1 MEQLVKRAMK
11 HDADAFLEND
21 ADVADAMQDTIVTCY
36 EKIDTLRQPQY
47 FKTWLMRVLMNQCY
61 QILRHYDH
69 FDRSGEMTQ
78 IPVHDDGMQ
87 RTRFDEL
94 LSLVDER
101 YHLILTLFYADELS
115 ISEIASLLDMN
126 ENTVKTRLKRAREQA
141 RRSLNEE
148 NKFSYGY

>member
-1 MEQLVKRAMK
+1 
-11 HDADAFLEND
+11 
-21 ADVADAMQDTIVTCY
+21 
-36 EKIDTLRQPQY
+36 
-47 FKTWLMRVLMNQCY
+47 
-61 QILRHYDH
+61 
-69 FDRSGEMTQ
+69 MTQ